1 MTFTFNNKC
10 NIVIAIVHASLLLS
24 QKQNP
29 HINTWILPIKDLAW
43 MYFYDIKEQRIT
55 DRLGSKGK

>member
-1 MTFTFNNKC
+1 
-10 NIVIAIVHASLLLS
+10 
-24 QKQNP
+24 
-29 HINTWILPIKDLAW
+29 